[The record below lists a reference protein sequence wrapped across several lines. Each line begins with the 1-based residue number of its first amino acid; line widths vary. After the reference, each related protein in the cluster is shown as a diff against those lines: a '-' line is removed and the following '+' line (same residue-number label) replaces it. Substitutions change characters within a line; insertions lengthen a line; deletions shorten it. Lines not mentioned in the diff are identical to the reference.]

1 MESKDK
7 LSQDTVAK
15 LGSLVVFGLAAFGLV
30 FLIVRHELFSTNLV
44 GIMIQVLAAGLM
56 VWARITFGA
65 RSFHATANTT
75 RGKLVTNGP
84 YRLLRHPI
92 YAAIIYFVWAGVL
105 SHLFIHTVVAAVLIS
120 VCLIIRMLIEEK
132 FLLVA
137 YEEYSAYSRNTYR
150 LIPFLF

>member
-1 MESKDK
+1 M
-7 LSQDTVAK
+7 SQDTTSK
-15 LGSLVVFGLAAFGLV
+15 ISSLAVFLFAVLGLV
-30 FLIVRHELFSTNLV
+30 FLVYNRALFSTNPV
-44 GIMIQVLAAGLM
+44 GIIIQVLAAGLM

-65 RSFHATANTT
+65 RSFHAIANTT
-75 RGKLVTNGP
+75 EGKLVTNGP

-92 YAAIIYFVWAGVL
+92 YAAVIYFVWAGVL
-105 SHLFIHTVVAAVLIS
+105 SHLFIHAIAAAVLIT

-137 YEEYSAYSRNTYR
+137 YDEYSAYSKHTYR